1 MEEIRA
7 SNDTHLYEA
16 LRRIDKAGLTLNRDK
31 CQFSKSCIQFLGQK
45 IDSTGI
51 HPDPDKVSAIRDVK
65 EPRSVSDVRRFLGMC
80 NQMSKF
86 IPNLA
91 EKTRVL
97 RELLLKEREW
107 TWELAQRE
115 AFSNLKEILSVAPV
129 LSLYDP
135 NAETIVS
142 ADASNFGLGAVLLQ
156 KKEDGET
163 KPIACVQ
170 LIV

>member
-1 MEEIRA
+1 
-7 SNDTHLYEA
+7 
-16 LRRIDKAGLTLNRDK
+16 
-31 CQFSKSCIQFLGQK
+31 
-45 IDSTGI
+45 
-51 HPDPDKVSAIRDVK
+51 
-65 EPRSVSDVRRFLGMC
+65 
-80 NQMSKF
+80 MSKF
-86 IPNLA
+86 IPNCA

-97 RELLLKEREW
+97 HELLLKDREW

-170 LIV
+170 IIV